1 MTDMPRRF
9 TRLAAAA
16 LATAAVFGPAAAFAA
31 KDPACKQT
39 RWSLQVPQ
47 GMSEGEAVII
57 QSPENHVW
65 RVGVGGV
72 PADAMLIIEYR
83 STVGSKGEVVL
94 SSGAAELVEGATVTM
109 RLKRDSSLKGVAVAG
124 TWNMKCGK

>member
-1 MTDMPRRF
+1 MMRTRRMLAGAL
-9 TRLAAAA
+9 LAAC
-16 LATAAVFGPAAAFAA
+16 LSLPGGAAFAA

-39 RWSLQVPQ
+39 RWTLQVPQ

-57 QSPENHVW
+57 ESPENHVW

-72 PADAMLIIEYR
+72 PPDAMLIIEYK

-94 SSGAAELVEGATVTM
+94 NSGAAELVEGATVTM
-109 RLKRDSSLKGVAVAG
+109 RLKRDSSMKGVAVAG
-124 TWNMKCGK
+124 TFNMKCGK

>member
-1 MTDMPRRF
+1 MIMNKSALSS
-9 TRLAAAA
+9 RLVATAFAAAV
-16 LATAAVFGPAAAFAA
+16 VFGPVAAFAA

-39 RWSLQVPQ
+39 KWSLQVPQ

-57 QSPENHVW
+57 ESPENHVW

-72 PADAMLIIEYR
+72 PADAMLIIEYK

-94 SSGAAELVEGATVTM
+94 NAGAAELVEGATVTM
-109 RLKRDSSLKGVAVAG
+109 RLKRDATQKGVAIAG
-124 TWNMKCGK
+124 TYNMKCK